1 MSAITIFSG
10 AYCRKEQII
19 QNIVRET
26 DFRLITDGD
35 IINKTAELSGMAF
48 KKIERVFSDK
58 TSVFNKFTHEKER
71 SLAYL
76 KLAVANL
83 LKDDNMV
90 IEGFAGLLI
99 PKAVHHVLKTCLI
112 ADMKNRLPLAM
123 KTENL
128 TEKEAQ
134 ERLHEKNQLQALWVN
149 TLFKLKDPWDT
160 SLYDMVIPT
169 DKFSDNEITD
179 QILKNLK
186 SEIIQPT
193 KTSLKAAEDFLLCA
207 RIEVALAKE
216 GHSVDVEARDGSVT
230 LTINFNVLMLKRL
243 EEDLKTIVSAID
255 GVKSVET
262 RIGKGFYQTDIYRK
276 YDFEVPSKVLLVD
289 DEREFVQTL
298 SERLIMRDMGSA
310 VAYDGESALDMVKE
324 DEPEVM
330 ILDLK
335 MPGIDGI
342 EVLKKVK
349 DSHPDI
355 EVIILTGHGTE
366 DDRIQCMRLGA
377 FAYLQKPIDIEL
389 LSETL
394 KKANEKIKQKK
405 GEKQP

>member
-10 AYCRKEQII
+10 DYCRKEQIL

-26 DFRLITDGD
+26 DFRLIADGD
-35 IINKTAELSGMAF
+35 IINKAAELSGMAA

-83 LKDDNMV
+83 LKNDNMV
-90 IEGFAGLLI
+90 MEGFAGLLI
-99 PKAVHHVLKTCLI
+99 PKGIHHVLKTCLI
-112 ADMKNRLPLAM
+112 ADMKSRIPLAM

-134 ERLHEKNQLQALWVN
+134 ERLHEKNQVQALWVN
-149 TLFKLKDPWDT
+149 TLFKLKDPWDP

-169 DKFSDNEITD
+169 DKFSDTEITD

-243 EEDLKTIVSAID
+243 EEDLKTIVSAMD

-262 RIGKGFYQTDIYRK
+262 RIGKGFYQADIYRK

-310 VAYDGESALDMVKE
+310 VAYDGESALNMVKE

-349 DSHPDI
+349 VSHPDI

-366 DDRIQCMRLGA
+366 DDRIQCMGLGA

-394 KKANEKIKQKK
+394 KKANEKIQQKK
-405 GEKQP
+405 SEKQP

>member
-10 AYCRKEQII
+10 VYCRKEQII
-19 QNIVRET
+19 ENIVRET
-26 DFRLITDGD
+26 DFRRITDED
-35 IINKTAELSGMAF
+35 IVNKAAELSGMAA

-71 SLAYL
+71 SLAWL

-83 LKDDNMV
+83 LKEDNMV
-90 IEGFAGLLI
+90 IEGFSGLLI
-99 PKAVHHVLKTCLI
+99 PKAVHHVLRTCLI
-112 ADMKNRLPLAM
+112 ADMKNRVALAM
-123 KTENL
+123 KAENL
-128 TEKEAQ
+128 PEKDAHEMI
-134 ERLHEKNQLQALWVN
+134 REKNQLQALWVDM
-149 TLFKLKDPWDT
+149 LYKLKDPWDP

-169 DKFSDNEITD
+169 DKFSDDEITD
-179 QILKNLK
+179 QILKNIR

-193 KTSLKAAEDFLLCA
+193 KTSLKAADDFLLCA
-207 RIEVALAKE
+207 RVEVALARE
-216 GHSVDVEARDGSVT
+216 GHTVEVEARDGAVT

-243 EEDLKTIVSAID
+243 EEDLKTIVSSID

-262 RIGKGFYQTDIYRK
+262 RIGKGFYQADIYRK
-276 YDFEVPSKVLLVD
+276 VDFEVPSKVLLVD

-310 VAYDGESALDMVKE
+310 VAYDGESALDMVNR

-330 ILDLK
+330 LLDLK

-349 DSHPDI
+349 ASHPDI
-355 EVIILTGHGTE
+355 EVVILTGHGTE
-366 DDRIQCMRLGA
+366 DDRVKCMELGA
-377 FAYLQKPIDIEL
+377 FAYLRKPIDIDI

-405 GEKQP
+405 IQGQP